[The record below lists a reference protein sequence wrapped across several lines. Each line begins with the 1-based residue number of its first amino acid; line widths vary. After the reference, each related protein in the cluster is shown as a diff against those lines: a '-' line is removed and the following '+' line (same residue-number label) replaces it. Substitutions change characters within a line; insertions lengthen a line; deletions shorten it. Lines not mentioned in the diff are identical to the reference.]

1 VSSTFDILTR
11 KSCGTDFVSA
21 TDFVSGFSQ
30 LEVEENADMPGAFSL
45 TLPVTRKSSGDL
57 DVTSDERLSPLA
69 NIAVIAR
76 AADGQTHC
84 LIDGFV
90 LSHTAHLDSG
100 IAACTLKV
108 WGLDATWLMNT
119 EEKTR
124 EWVDM
129 TDGAV
134 ANTIFGEHSLAPA
147 DVNLK
152 DDSPTHSEN
161 NHSLMQRATDA
172 QFLRT
177 LARRSGKL
185 FRVFCT
191 DTPGKGTGWF
201 GKPKLDGNPVTVL
214 TLDDTAAAANAVGPL
229 EISWDVM
236 RPTTVIAHQKLLTD
250 SGADDAGGTT
260 TDAAL
265 PLLEQRALADF
276 SGSPVTTL
284 LGPAVD
290 DSGELIQRAQAVLR
304 EAGWFV
310 RCTGSADTGRLG
322 SILRVGTVVRLDA
335 AGALHS
341 GKYFVWS
348 VRHRITAERHVM
360 EFVLLR
366 NAIGQ
371 APTGGL
377 LSGGSGQ

>member
-1 VSSTFDILTR
+1 MSGAYDILVGGQ
-11 KSCGTDFVSA
+11 SAADFDSA
-21 TDFVSGFSQ
+21 LAE

-45 TLPVTRKSSGDL
+45 TLPITLTATGDL
-57 DVTSDERLSPLA
+57 DIASDPRLAPMS

-76 AADGQTHC
+76 AADGNTHC

-90 LSHTAHLDSG
+90 LSHTAHLDAG
-100 IAACTLKV
+100 VAASTLKV

-124 EWVDM
+124 EWVDV

-134 ANTIFGEHSLAPA
+134 ANTIFGEHGVDPA
-147 DVNLK
+147 DINLD
-152 DDSPTHSEN
+152 DDSPTHTEDT
-161 NHSLMQRATDA
+161 HSLMQRGTDA

-191 DTPGKGTGWF
+191 DTPGKRTGWF
-201 GKPKLDGNPVTVL
+201 GKPKLDGDAVTVL
-214 TLDDTAAAANAVGPL
+214 TMNDAVAATVGPL

-236 RPTTVIAHQKLLTD
+236 RPTAVTARQKLLTD
-250 SGADDAGGTT
+250 
-260 TDAAL
+260 TDPDGVGSTVTDPAL

-276 SGSPVTTL
+276 AGGAVTAL

-290 DSGELIQRAQAVLR
+290 DGGELTQRAQAVLR

-310 RCTGSADTGRLG
+310 RCKGTADAGRLG

-348 VRHRITAERHVM
+348 VRHKINAERHVM

-366 NAIGQ
+366 NAIGGL
-371 APTGGL
+371 PTGGL
-377 LSGGSGQ
+377 LPGGLGL